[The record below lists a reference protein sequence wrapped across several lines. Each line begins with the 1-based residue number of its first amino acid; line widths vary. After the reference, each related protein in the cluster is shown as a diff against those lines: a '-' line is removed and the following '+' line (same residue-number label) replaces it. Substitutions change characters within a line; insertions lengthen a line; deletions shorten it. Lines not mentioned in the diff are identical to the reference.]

1 MVDSMCG
8 LLPYGTG
15 ICRYA
20 FMQFFV
26 IFDCFC
32 LFKKN
37 LVSINEMECSTI
49 PACPSIVVFLNK
61 GSMEG
66 TNFKNLCFDVC
77 VYMYVCMLLCMYLLL
92 YICVGIAFA
101 DLSWEK
107 VYIYVGEWG
116 GEWGKQVG
124 NMDEESQVGGCY
136 NITFIYTNQETV

>member
-1 MVDSMCG
+1 MCG

-66 TNFKNLCFDVC
+66 TNSSKIC
-77 VYMYVCMLLCMYLLL
+77 VLMFVYTCMYVCIFC
-92 YICVGIAFA
+92 
-101 DLSWEK
+101 
-107 VYIYVGEWG
+107 
-116 GEWGKQVG
+116 
-124 NMDEESQVGGCY
+124 
-136 NITFIYTNQETV
+136 FIFV

>member
-1 MVDSMCG
+1 MCG

-77 VYMYVCMLLCMYLLL
+77 VYMYVFMYVSFALYLCRDCFCGSELRKGLH
-92 YICVGIAFA
+92 ICRGA
-101 DLSWEK
+101 
-107 VYIYVGEWG
+107 GWG
-116 GEWGKQVG
+116 VREAGWKHG
-124 NMDEESQVGGCY
+124 
-136 NITFIYTNQETV
+136 